1 MEIPQHKYQEAFD
14 SLRCCVIIPTYNNAQ
29 TLAGVIGGV
38 EKYTKNVIIVND
50 GATDST
56 PEILKEFTHLQ
67 IITQERNKG
76 KGKALL
82 TGFKAATEKG
92 FQYAITIDS
101 DGQHNPDELPLFLE
115 TIKENPGALIVGA
128 RNMNQASVPGKSS
141 FGHKFSNFW
150 FTVETGIKLP
160 DTQSGFRL
168 YPVERLKNIW
178 LFTPKFEFE
187 IEVLVKA
194 AWRGIPVISVPVSVK
209 YEEKE
214 KRISHFRPF
223 RDFTRISILNT
234 VLVILALAYYRPLLY
249 LKELRKNGWRQI
261 LESDASNLRL
271 SLAMGFGMFMGI
283 VPIWGYQMIAGVA
296 LAHFFRFNKILV
308 LLFSNISVPPM
319 IPIILFLSFRAG
331 EYFVSDPV
339 RFLWGENLN
348 LESMKTS
355 ILQYIFGSIALAIVT
370 GILCTLISLL
380 ILSLTRKK

>member
-1 MEIPQHKYQEAFD
+1 METPQLKYQEVFD
-14 SLRCCVIIPTYNNAQ
+14 ALPCCVIIPTYNNAR
-29 TLAGVIGGV
+29 TLAGVISGV
-38 EKYTKNVIIVND
+38 EKYTKNIIIVND
-50 GATDST
+50 GATDNT
-56 PEILKEFTHLQ
+56 PVILEEFRHLQ
-67 IITQERNKG
+67 IIALKQNKG

-82 TGFKAATEKG
+82 TGFKAALEKG
-92 FQYAITIDS
+92 YQYAITIDS
-101 DGQHNPDELPLFLE
+101 DGQHNPDELPVFME
-115 TIKENPGALIVGA
+115 MIKENPGALIVGA
-128 RNMNQASVPGKSS
+128 RNMNQSTVPGKSS

-168 YPVERLKNIW
+168 YPIERLKNIW

-234 VLVILALAYYRPLLY
+234 VLVLLALAYYRPLLY
-249 LKELRKNGWRQI
+249 IKELKKNGWKQI

-283 VPIWGYQMIAGVA
+283 VPIWGYQMIAGVT

-319 IPIILFLSFRAG
+319 IPVILFLSFRAG
-331 EYFVSDPV
+331 EFFVSDPV
-339 RFLWGENLN
+339 RFLWGQNLN
-348 LESMKTS
+348 LASIKMS
-355 ILQYIFGSIALAIVT
+355 ILQYIFGSIALAVAT
-370 GILCTLISLL
+370 GILCTLISFM
-380 ILSLTRKK
+380 ILSVTRKK